1 MLTHYFVKVD
11 AQIVEDRW
19 RTISYMKRYSY
30 PKLYCKKLSNQKP
43 TANTVSTTRRTT
55 LIATTSFP
63 SRKFSAVSS
72 SILLN
77 EDILTQ
83 LPFWFVSVHSYGGPV
98 CATIFIPCYLTP
110 GLYPQT
116 CQWSVHS
123 CKIDQ
128 SATQFLGWWGGVYYE
143 RVHRSSF
150 LVLS

>member
-1 MLTHYFVKVD
+1 MKVD
-11 AQIVEDRW
+11 AQIVEERW

-43 TANTVSTTRRTT
+43 IWQIQLALQEEQLWLPR
-55 LIATTSFP
+55 
-63 SRKFSAVSS
+63 
-72 SILLN
+72 
-77 EDILTQ
+77 
-83 LPFWFVSVHSYGGPV
+83 LPFHQGNFQQFQVPFFLTKISLRNYHFGSSVFIVTADLFVWLFLSLAISHQ
-98 CATIFIPCYLTP
+98 A
-110 GLYPQT
+110 YPQT